1 MASQTVTDGSGKT
14 LSPAWSMA
22 HIVQGPSFPPP
33 ERLRCYLLALP
44 GAGKTT
50 YAASIEGALHL
61 DGEDS
66 ACFVSNPRN
75 HRIAITNGK
84 QLEDVIHLLE
94 EQAGRKDNPFK
105 HVVFDTI
112 ESMLLPSITYLTE
125 QHNSRTTKKI
135 ADIREFGK
143 DGAGWGRVNEYVTGL
158 CRRVYAA
165 GYGWTVCGHLK
176 EEQRHDNASGNKITV
191 LRPLINDGIKGSLVR
206 DSQYMMRLRKDVR
219 KEPTVRKTAGGQTIM
234 DSESVTKFMMDLTSP
249 QTGDTIT
256 QMVKDRLGEYLPPA
270 IDVTGDDGYRAFAN
284 AYMEACEKAM
294 SSRT

>member
-1 MASQTVTDGSGKT
+1 
-14 LSPAWSMA
+14 MA

-84 QLEDVIHLLE
+84 QLEDVIHLL
-94 EQAGRKDNPFK
+94 
-105 HVVFDTI
+105 
-112 ESMLLPSITYLTE
+112 
-125 QHNSRTTKKI
+125 TTKKI